1 MENTIDVKIVAEDM
15 YNVWTVNMGGE
26 NTNHCKYEELPDQTK
41 EYWIAMAKSAINS
54 IYSQSFDIVR
64 R

>member
-1 MENTIDVKIVAEDM
+1 MENTVDVKIVAEDM
-15 YNVWTVNMGGE
+15 YNVLTVYMGGE
-26 NTNHCKYEELPDQTK
+26 NTNHCKYEELPDKAK
-41 EYWIAMAKSAINS
+41 EHCIAMAKSAINS